1 MLAHLYLKT
10 VILRYPFLLSITS
23 SRWQPQ
29 ENISMQV
36 RREKTELN
44 LMFSNLKTTSHLY
57 AFIFQLTLTEI
68 SQCAMLRVQNQMH
81 LKVEIPCKV

>member
-57 AFIFQLTLTEI
+57 AFIFQ
-68 SQCAMLRVQNQMH
+68 
-81 LKVEIPCKV
+81 